1 MSFLSIIDLLIR
13 CGLSCGTL
21 YVAYRLF
28 RLWRDLPD
36 AERLLKKGHKFN
48 QIQATTIQR
57 FRSVGL
63 VPLGIGMQGV
73 YLLLLWVG
81 WLTDQ
86 GLFTSVTSWLSMTL
100 AAGCTPLI
108 VLHHGMQEAD
118 KLRIREQIREHIL
131 GLISDGIHPFSE
143 DIMPVFGVGGGD
155 VMQAKRSLEEDG
167 LIEGGHFTGYS
178 LTEDGKG
185 LQQIRS
191 AIATIGT
198 SK

>member
-1 MSFLSIIDLLIR
+1 MIFFVLDLIVRLA
-13 CGLSCGTL
+13 LTSGTL
-21 YVAYRLF
+21 YVAYRLV
-28 RLWRDLPD
+28 RLWRDLPG
-36 AERLLKKGHKFN
+36 AHRLLSKGNKFQ
-48 QIQATTIQR
+48 QIQATTIER
-57 FRSVGL
+57 FQDVRL
-63 VPLGIGMQGV
+63 VPLGIGMQAM

-81 WLTDQ
+81 WATDQ
-86 GLFTSVTSWLSMTL
+86 SLSTSFATWFSMTL

-108 VLHHGMQEAD
+108 VLNHGMQEAV
-118 KLRIREQIREHIL
+118 KLRLQERIREHIL
-131 GLISDGIHPFSE
+131 GLISEGIHPFSE

-167 LIEGGHFTGYS
+167 LIEGGHFTGYA
-178 LTEDGKG
+178 LTEDGRG